1 MVEWRCWFPW
11 VPHRFLSVWVRRSG
25 VPGNCAVWK
34 RRIPVFQPGE
44 LLIYGCT
51 GVCRVLSVDLRQEY
65 ADGVK
70 QSRLYYQL
78 KPLRQGG
85 VIYTP
90 VDNSKVVMRPVI
102 SREEAEALIRDIPT
116 LQPAACPSV
125 TTQALTQHYQTSLR
139 RHSCRSLM
147 ELTMGIYQKR
157 RRAEAQNRRLGM
169 VDQRFMKQAE
179 QLLYGELSA
188 ALDIPYEEVQPYIAV
203 HAGAGA
209 KC

>member
-1 MVEWRCWFPW
+1 M
-11 VPHRFLSVWVRRSG
+11 
-25 VPGNCAVWK
+25 
-34 RRIPVFQPGE
+34 FQAGD
-44 LLIYGCT
+44 LLVYGTT
-51 GVCRVLSVDLRQEY
+51 GVCRVLSIDRRQERV
-65 ADGVK
+65 GSTR
-70 QSRLYYQL
+70 QERLYYQL
-78 KPLRQGG
+78 KPIYQGG
-85 VIYTP
+85 LIYTP
-90 VDNSKVVMRPVI
+90 VDNDKVSMRPII
-102 SREEAEALIRDIPT
+102 SRQEAEDLISEIPT
-116 LQPAACPSV
+116 LHPAACRAS

-188 ALDIPYEEVQPYIAV
+188 ALDIPYEEVQPYIAG